1 MVRALFLAVAV
12 AILAPTV
19 ARAADDDILGK
30 WELTEEAAG
39 IPKGSTFEFKKDGT
53 LIVTATVGGM
63 EKEFKFKYELKGK
76 VLKIVIG
83 DKADTTEVTKLTDK
97 ELVCKDADGTT
108 AKFKM
113 VK

>member
-12 AILAPTV
+12 AIIAPTA

-53 LIVTATVGGM
+53 LVVTATVGGM

-83 DKADTTEVTKLTDK
+83 DKADTTEVTKLTAT

-108 AKFKM
+108 AKFKK

>member
-1 MVRALFLAVAV
+1 MVRALFLAVACV
-12 AILAPTV
+12 IVAPTL

-97 ELVCKDADGTT
+97 ELVCRDADGTT
-108 AKFKM
+108 AKFKK